1 MPRSFFAATLLAFA
15 IVFSSHAVR
24 CLADDTAPGHSTH
37 GETFDDGPRQAA
49 RLMPGVAGP
58 AFNASTKNVEAQKFI
73 DQGIG
78 QLHGFWYWEAERSFR
93 QAAHLDP
100 NCAIA
105 YWGMAAANTNNDT
118 RATGFI
124 RMAVKHKATAS
135 PREQQYIDIL
145 STYYEALD
153 KEKNKKSDDKKADDK
168 KSESKEEQKSD
179 DKKTEAKDD
188 EKKDDDKQDDK
199 DKAAETCVTA
209 QREAEQ
215 KETEQKAENKVTE
228 KQEAEKKEAARQEEA
243 QKDSVI
249 KEEAKK
255 EAEKKKAAAATPE
268 KKDATADEA
277 DLRKRQE
284 ELKKQE
290 AELKRKADAAA
301 KKEADAKKKAEETA
315 KKEAKKARYVERQK
329 GWEKLATE
337 FPDDTHARAF
347 LALQLWQ
354 DRDTVPIQSHQAI
367 DALLEQV
374 FKLAP
379 NHPAQHYRIH
389 LWDDKRPLNAVTAA
403 AACGQT
409 APGIAHLWH
418 MPGHT
423 YSKLKRFQDAAYHQE
438 ASARVD
444 HAYMLTDRIMPYQ
457 IHNFAHNNEWTI
469 RSLHTIGHAHD
480 GLTLALNMLEI
491 PRHPKSNKPFEKNS
505 ISGYGRERFYE
516 IAVKYELWPE
526 VLRVADT
533 AYFNEADLP
542 EVDEIRRRRYLA
554 VAAAALGEQKIAAQ
568 QIAWFEKLEKELK
581 AGTETKPATPQKPVE
596 QKAEAV
602 SAAADKAKACAL
614 LTNAAA
620 QAAVEAAPAKTR
632 TKRETEDL
640 QRRVTESL
648 NHIRGMQAQTAGEYA
663 KSLELLKKV
672 GNLPKEQLVRA
683 HSLADDHKE
692 AVKLAREA
700 VKAGEQAV
708 LPRAALVA
716 ALWHAGER
724 EAAGEELRTLR
735 KLAAT
740 ADADLPAFARLG
752 EVMNDQE
759 CPPEWRTKLETPKDI
774 GVRPALE
781 TLGPLRWTPATAPNW
796 SLADHEG
803 KQRSLAMDYAG
814 QPVVVIFYLGH
825 GCLHCVEQLQSFAP
839 MTKEFEAAGIKV
851 VGISTDTPEKLRESV
866 KLFTQAEG
874 AFPIPL
880 LTDSE
885 KTAFKQFRCHDD
897 FENRAMH
904 GTFLIDARGRIRWQ
918 DIGPEPFNDP
928 KFLLK
933 ESQRLLALPE

>member
-1 MPRSFFAATLLAFA
+1 MSRFSCYLPRCFVFAAVLIGQSILWSAEDSPANTEP
-15 IVFSSHAVR
+15 
-24 CLADDTAPGHSTH
+24 APGHSSH

-58 AFNASTKNVEAQKFI
+58 AFNASTKNAAAQKFI
-73 DQGIG
+73 DQGVG

-93 QAAHLDP
+93 QAAQLDP
-100 NCAIA
+100 DCAIA
-105 YWGMAAANTNNDT
+105 YWGMAMANTNNDT

-124 RMAVKHKATAS
+124 RMAAKHRATAS

-153 KEKNKKSDDKKADDK
+153 KEKNKKTDGKKA
-168 KSESKEEQKSD
+168 ESKEEKKLD
-179 DKKTEAKDD
+179 DKKDE
-188 EKKDDDKQDDK
+188 EKKDSDSADKKDEK
-199 DKAAETCVTA
+199 DKGEETCATDAKETDKKKVETKEPEKNDAAKKEVTDT
-209 QREAEQ
+209 
-215 KETEQKAENKVTE
+215 KETE
-228 KQEAEKKEAARQEEA
+228 
-243 QKDSVI
+243 
-249 KEEAKK
+249 
-255 EAEKKKAAAATPE
+255 
-268 KKDATADEA
+268 KKDTTAEEA
-277 DLRKRQE
+277 DLRKRQD

-290 AELKRKADAAA
+290 AELKKKTEAAA
-301 KKEADAKKKAEETA
+301 KKEADAKKKADETA
-315 KKEAKKARYVERQK
+315 QKEAKKNRYLERQK

-337 FPDDTHARAF
+337 FPDDAHARAF

-354 DRDTVPIQSHQAI
+354 DKSTVPIQSHQAI

-389 LWDDKRPLNAVTAA
+389 LWDDKRPQNALTAA

-444 HAYMLTDRIMPYQ
+444 HAYMITDRIMPYQ
-457 IHNFAHNNEWTI
+457 IHNYAHNNEWCI

-491 PRHPKSNKPFEKNS
+491 PRHPKSNKPFEKS
-505 ISGYGRERFYE
+505 TVAGYGRERFYE

-526 VLRVADT
+526 VLRLAETPYLRDP
-533 AYFNEADLP
+533 DLP
-542 EVDEIRRRRYLA
+542 EADELRRRRYLA
-554 VAAAALGEQKIAAQ
+554 VAAAALGDQKIAAE
-568 QIAWFEKLEKELK
+568 QIAWFEKLEKDL
-581 AGTETKPATPQKPVE
+581 KPASDAKPKVE
-596 QKAEAV
+596 QKAETG
-602 SAAADKAKACAL
+602 SNADAKANSCTL
-614 LTNAAA
+614 LSN
-620 QAAVEAAPAKTR
+620 AAVEAAQQAQPTKTR
-632 TKRETEDL
+632 TKREIEDL

-648 NHIRGMQAQTAGEYA
+648 NHIRGVQAQTAGDHA
-663 KSLELLKKV
+663 KALELLKKV

-683 HSLADDHKE
+683 HSLADENKE

-724 EAAGEELRTLR
+724 DAAGEELGTLR

-740 ADADLPAFARLG
+740 ADSDLPAFARLG
-752 EVMNDQE
+752 EIMNDQE
-759 CPPEWRTKLETPKDI
+759 CPPEWRAKLELPKDI
-774 GVRPALE
+774 GARPALE
-781 TLGPLRWTPATAPNW
+781 SLGPLRWTPVAAPNW
-796 SLADHEG
+796 ELADHEG
-803 KQRSLAMDYAG
+803 KPRSLAADYAG

-825 GCLHCVEQLQSFAP
+825 GCLHCVEQLNIFAP
-839 MTKEFEAAGIKV
+839 LVKEYEAAGIKIV
-851 VGISTDTPEKLRESV
+851 AVSSDSPEKLRESV
-866 KLFTQAEG
+866 KLFSPEG
-874 AFPIPL
+874 TFPITL
-880 LTDSE
+880 LTDE
-885 KTAFKQFRCHDD
+885 AKVAFKNYRCHDD
-897 FENRAMH
+897 FEQKALH
-904 GTFLIDARGRIRWQ
+904 GLFLIDAQGRIRWQ
-918 DIGPEPFNDP
+918 DIGAEPFTDA

>member
-1 MPRSFFAATLLAFA
+1 MPRLSSSALTVALTAAL
-15 IVFSSHAVR
+15 V
-24 CLADDTAPGHSTH
+24 CLAINSPAQEATPNNEPAPGHSSH

-58 AFNASTKNVEAQKFI
+58 SFNASTKNVEAQKFI
-73 DQGIG
+73 DQGIA

-93 QAAHLDP
+93 QAAQLDP
-100 NCAIA
+100 ECAIA

-124 RMAVKHKATAS
+124 RMAMKHRATAS

-145 STYYEALD
+145 SNYYEALD
-153 KEKNKKSDDKKADDK
+153 KEKNKKPEDKKAD
-168 KSESKEEQKSD
+168 E
-179 DKKTEAKDD
+179 KKTESKAEAKPDENKD
-188 EKKDDDKQDDK
+188 ADKIDAEKKDDQ
-199 DKAAETCVTA
+199 DKAADSCETPNSDA
-209 QREAEQ
+209 KQQAGN
-215 KETEQKAENKVTE
+215 KDDSKSETN
-228 KQEAEKKEAARQEEA
+228 
-243 QKDSVI
+243 DS
-249 KEEAKK
+249 
-255 EAEKKKAAAATPE
+255 TP
-268 KKDATADEA
+268 TQA

-315 KKEAKKARYVERQK
+315 KKEAKKTRYLDRQK
-329 GWEKLATE
+329 AWEKLVTE

-354 DRDTVPIQSHQAI
+354 DRDVVPIQSHQAI

-403 AACGQT
+403 AACGQS

-423 YSKLKRFQDAAYHQE
+423 YSKLKRFQDASYHQE

-444 HAYMLTDRIMPYQ
+444 HAYMITDRIMPYQ

-469 RSLHTIGHAHD
+469 RTYQTVGHARD

-491 PRHPKSNKPFEKNS
+491 PRHPKSNKPFEKS
-505 ISGYGRERFYE
+505 SVAGYGRERFYD

-526 VLRVADT
+526 LLRYADT
-533 AYFNEADLP
+533 AYLRETDLP
-542 EVDEIRRRRYLA
+542 DTDELRRRRYLA
-554 VAAAALGEQKIAAQ
+554 VAAAATGEDKIAAE
-568 QIAWFEKLEKELK
+568 QIAWFEQFEKDLK
-581 AGTETKPATPQKPVE
+581 PESAKPQAE
-596 QKAEAV
+596 QKAEAGKSSNEDSNTCTIV
-602 SAAADKAKACAL
+602 REMAL
-614 LTNAAA
+614 K
-620 QAAVEAAPAKTR
+620 AVENSQPAKTR
-632 TKRETEDL
+632 TKRERDDL

-648 NHIRGMQAQTAGEYA
+648 NHIRGVQAQAAGDHKKA
-663 KSLELLKKV
+663 LELLKKV
-672 GNLPKEQLVRA
+672 GNLPKEQLIRA
-683 HSLADDHKE
+683 HSLADEHKE
-692 AVKLAREA
+692 AIKLAREA

-716 ALWHAGER
+716 ALWHNGDR
-724 EAAGEELRTLR
+724 DAAGEELKTLR

-740 ADADLPAFARLG
+740 ADPDLPAFTRLG

-759 CPPEWRTKLETPKDI
+759 CPPEWRAKLETPKDI
-774 GVRPALE
+774 GERPALE
-781 TLGPLRWTPATAPNW
+781 TLGSLRWTPSAAPNW
-796 SLADHEG
+796 ELADHEG
-803 KQRSLAMDYAG
+803 KLRSLARDYAG

-825 GCLHCVEQLQSFAP
+825 GCLHCVEQLQTFAP
-839 MTKEFEAAGIKV
+839 MTKDFEAAGIKV
-851 VGISTDTPEKLRESV
+851 IGISTDTPEKLGESV

-880 LTDSE
+880 FTDSE
-885 KTAFKQFRCHDD
+885 KTAFKHYRCHDD
-897 FENRAMH
+897 FEQKAMH

-918 DIGPEPFNDP
+918 DIGAEPFTDA

>member
-1 MPRSFFAATLLAFA
+1 MPRSFFAATLFAIA
-15 IVFSSHAVR
+15 IVFTSGAVR
-24 CLADDTAPGHSTH
+24 CLADHAEPNNDPTPGHSSH
-37 GETFDDGPRQAA
+37 GESFDDGPRQAA
-49 RLMPGVAGP
+49 RLMPNVAGP
-58 AFNASTKNVEAQKFI
+58 AFNASTKNTESQKFI

-93 QAAHLDP
+93 QAAQLDP
-100 NCAIA
+100 DCAIA
-105 YWGMAAANTNNDT
+105 YWGMAMANTNNDT

-124 RMAVKHKATAS
+124 RMAVKHRATAS

-145 STYYEALD
+145 STYYESLD
-153 KEKNKKSDDKKADDK
+153 KEKNKKTDDKKA
-168 KSESKEEQKSD
+168 ESKEAPKSD
-179 DKKTEAKDD
+179 EKQ
-188 EKKDDDKQDDK
+188 EKKDEDSAD
-199 DKAAETCVTA
+199 
-209 QREAEQ
+209 
-215 KETEQKAENKVTE
+215 
-228 KQEAEKKEAARQEEA
+228 KKEEQEKSEDFCA
-243 QKDSVI
+243 TDVKD
-249 KEEAKK
+249 AKNK
-255 EAEKKKAAAATPE
+255 DPEKHAAAPE
-268 KKDATADEA
+268 EA
-277 DLRKRQE
+277 DLRRRQE

-290 AELKRKADAAA
+290 AELQRKADLAA

-315 KKEAKKARYVERQK
+315 KKEAKKARFIERQK

-337 FPDDTHARAF
+337 FPEDTHARAF

-403 AACGQT
+403 AVCGQT

-444 HAYMLTDRIMPYQ
+444 HAYMLADRIMPYQ
-457 IHNFAHNNEWTI
+457 IHNYAHNNEWCI
-469 RSLHTIGHAHD
+469 RSLHTIGRAHA

-491 PRHPKSNKPFEKNS
+491 PRHPKANKPFEKS
-505 ISGYGRERFYE
+505 SVAGYGRERFYE
-516 IAVKYELWPE
+516 IAVKYELWSE
-526 VLRVADT
+526 ILRLADT
-533 AYFNEADLP
+533 AYLRDPDLP
-542 EVDEIRRRRYLA
+542 EVDELRRRRYFA
-554 VAAAALGEQKIAAQ
+554 VAAAAVGEQKVAAE
-568 QIAWFEKLEKELK
+568 QIAWFEKFAKDLQPDG
-581 AGTETKPATPQKPVE
+581 AKPQAE
-596 QKAEAV
+596 QKADAR
-602 SAAADKAKACAL
+602 
-614 LTNAAA
+614 TNASLGTTTCTIIRETALK
-620 QAAVEAAPAKTR
+620 AVENSQPTKTR
-632 TKRETEDL
+632 TKREIDDL

-648 NHIRGMQAQTAGEYA
+648 NHIRGVQAQTAGNYA

-683 HSLADDHKE
+683 HSLADDHKQ

-716 ALWHAGER
+716 ALWHQGER
-724 EAAGEELRTLR
+724 DAAGEELRTLR

-740 ADADLPAFARLG
+740 ADPDLPAFARLG

-759 CPPEWRTKLETPKDI
+759 CPPEWRVKLELPTDI
-774 GVRPALE
+774 GERPALE
-781 TLGPLRWTPATAPNW
+781 SLGPLRWTPSAAPNW
-796 SLADHEG
+796 ELADHEG
-803 KQRSLAMDYAG
+803 KPRSLAADYAG

-825 GCLHCVEQLQSFAP
+825 GCLHCVEQLQTFAP
-839 MTKEFEAAGIKV
+839 LVKEYEAAGIKII
-851 VGISTDTPEKLRESV
+851 GISTDSPEKLQESV
-866 KLFTQAEG
+866 KLFTAAEG
-874 AFPIPL
+874 AFPITL
-880 LTDSE
+880 LTDE
-885 KTAFKQFRCHDD
+885 AKVAFKNYRCHDD

-918 DIGPEPFNDP
+918 DIGAEPFTDAR
-928 KFLLK
+928 FLLK
-933 ESQRLLALPE
+933 ESRRLLGLPEIQ

>member
-1 MPRSFFAATLLAFA
+1 
-15 IVFSSHAVR
+15 
-24 CLADDTAPGHSTH
+24 
-37 GETFDDGPRQAA
+37 
-49 RLMPGVAGP
+49 MPGVAGP
-58 AFNASTKNVEAQKFI
+58 AFNASTKNPEAQKFI
-73 DQGIG
+73 DQGVG

-93 QAAHLDP
+93 QAAQLDP
-100 NCAIA
+100 DCAIA
-105 YWGMAAANTNNDT
+105 YWGMAMANTNNDT

-153 KEKNKKSDDKKADDK
+153 KEKTKKTDGKKTADKKLETKDDAKPVVNKDEDAADK
-168 KSESKEEQKSD
+168 KDNKEKNDASC
-179 DKKTEAKDD
+179 
-188 EKKDDDKQDDK
+188 
-199 DKAAETCVTA
+199 AAELK
-209 QREAEQ
+209 EAEQ
-215 KETEQKAENKVTE
+215 KEAEAKAELQKAKD
-228 KQEAEKKEAARQEEA
+228 QKEAAIRLE
-243 QKDSVI
+243 S
-249 KEEAKK
+249 AKHA
-255 EAEKKKAAAATPE
+255 AEKH
-268 KKDATADEA
+268 DANAEEA

-284 ELKKQE
+284 ELKKLE
-290 AELKRKADAAA
+290 AELTRKADAAA
-301 KKEADAKKKAEETA
+301 KKEADAKKKADEIA
-315 KKEAKKARYVERQK
+315 KKEAKKNRYLDRQK

-423 YSKLKRFQDAAYHQE
+423 YSKLKRFSDAAYHQE

-444 HAYMLTDRIMPYQ
+444 HAYMITDRIMPYQ
-457 IHNFAHNNEWTI
+457 IHNYAHNNEWCI
-469 RSLHTIGHAHD
+469 RDLHTIGHAHD

-491 PRHPKSNKPFEKNS
+491 PRHPKSNKPFEKS
-505 ISGYGRERFYE
+505 TVAGYGRERFYD

-526 VLRVADT
+526 ILRLADT
-533 AYFNEADLP
+533 AYLRDPDLP
-542 EVDEIRRRRYLA
+542 EVDELRRRRYLG
-554 VAAAALGEQKIAAQ
+554 VAAAATGEQKIAAE
-568 QIAWFEKLEKELK
+568 QIAWFEKFEKDL
-581 AGTETKPATPQKPVE
+581 KPASDSKPKVE
-596 QKAEAV
+596 QKA
-602 SAAADKAKACAL
+602 SAAADAAPPNTCAL
-614 LTNAAA
+614 ISST
-620 QAAVEAAPAKTR
+620 AVETAQQAQPAKTQ
-632 TKRETEDL
+632 TKREAEDL

-648 NHIRGMQAQTAGEYA
+648 HHIRGVQAQTAGDYA

-672 GNLPKEQLVRA
+672 GNLPKEHLVRA
-683 HSLADDHKE
+683 YSLANEHIE

-724 EAAGEELRTLR
+724 DAAGDELRTLC

-740 ADADLPAFARLG
+740 ADLDLPAFTRLG

-759 CPPEWRTKLETPKDI
+759 CQPDWRTKLETPKDI

-781 TLGPLRWTPATAPNW
+781 TLGPLRWTPSTAPNW

-803 KQRSLAMDYAG
+803 KQRSLAMDYAS

-825 GCLHCVEQLQSFAP
+825 GCLHCVEQLQTFAP
-839 MTKEFEAAGIKV
+839 LTKDFEAAGIKV
-851 VGISTDTPEKLRESV
+851 IGISTDTPEKLRESV

-874 AFPIPL
+874 AFPMPL
-880 LTDSE
+880 LTDSD
-885 KTAFKQFRCHDD
+885 KTAFKQYRCYDD
-897 FENRAMH
+897 FEDRAMH

-918 DIGPEPFNDP
+918 DIGPEPFSDA